1 MKTRRQLLEEKQ
13 LLNEA
18 LFTLENILMAAG
30 FIPVI
35 GELADIALILY
46 YLKKGEKLYA
56 ALMLIALIPTVG
68 DILVKPFIKSLQGV
82 SKLALKNTD
91 NLVNVL
97 SKNPKLTSTLEKVV
111 EKSSNPAVNKTINQI
126 SKVNTSWG
134 SKIKEAISSLS
145 NVLSKIKPLAA
156 IKTGL
161 KTATTGGKFSTGLKG
176 FYQGERLSKYIAK
189 RGMEPSNFIQ
199 KWWLK
204 FRARKARRDS
214 FRTFIMANNI
224 LKMFGLPNI
233 TSFENRLEND
243 SNFREEISNDPKI
256 SEFIAQN
263 SNESDLIPQ
272 KQDTENNNP
281 IGGLMSMMSLPV
293 LKTLAKM
300 YT

>member
-1 MKTRRQLLEEKQ
+1 MKTKQQLLEEKQ

-82 SKLALKNTD
+82 SKLSLKNSD
-91 NLVNVL
+91 NLVNAL
-97 SKNPKLTSTLEKVV
+97 TKNPKLTNTLEKVV
-111 EKSSNPAVNKTINQI
+111 EKTNNPAVNKTINQI

-134 SKIKEAISSLS
+134 SKIKEAFSSLS
-145 NVLSKIKPLAA
+145 NVLSKVKPLAA

-161 KTATTGGKFSTGLKG
+161 KSTTTGGKFSTGLKG

-204 FRARKARRDS
+204 FRSRQDRRDS
-214 FRTFIMANNI
+214 FRRFIMANNV
-224 LKMFGLPNI
+224 LQMFGLPNF
-233 TSFENRLEND
+233 TSFEDRLEKD
-243 SNFREEISNDPKI
+243 ENFREEISNNPKL

-263 SNESDLIPQ
+263 SNESDLTPN
-272 KQDTENNNP
+272 KEETKTNGM
-281 IGGLMSMMSLPV
+281 GGFMGMLSLPV

>member
-1 MKTRRQLLEEKQ
+1 MKTKQQLLEEKQ

-68 DILVKPFIKSLQGV
+68 DFLVKPFIKSLQGV
-82 SKLALKNTD
+82 SKLALKNSD
-91 NLVNVL
+91 NLVNAL

-111 EKSSNPAVNKTINQI
+111 EKTNNPAVNKTINQI

-134 SKIKEAISSLS
+134 SKIKEAFSSLS
-145 NVLSKIKPLAA
+145 NVLSKVKPFAA
-156 IKTGL
+156 IKSGV
-161 KTATTGGKFSTGLKG
+161 KSATTGGKFSTGLKG

-199 KWWLK
+199 KWWIK
-204 FRARKARRDS
+204 FGARQDRRDS
-214 FRTFIMANNI
+214 FRSFIAANNI
-224 LKMFGLPNI
+224 LKLFGLPNI
-233 TSFENRLEND
+233 GSFEDKLKND
-243 SNFREEISNDPKI
+243 EKFRNEVADNPQM

-263 SNESDLIPQ
+263 SNESDLTPN
-272 KQDTENNNP
+272 KEVTKSNGM
-281 IGGLMSMMSLPV
+281 GGFMNMLSLPM
-293 LKTLAKM
+293 LKILANKFA
-300 YT
+300 